1 MCGEIVH
8 VCMWWVCMCG
18 ADVCVYVAD
27 VRVEGWVCVCIKGGE
42 WERDSMVEQ
51 DKKH

>member
-1 MCGEIVH
+1 MCGE
-8 VCMWWVCMCG
+8 
-18 ADVCVYVAD
+18 DVCVCVCGRCACGG
-27 VRVEGWVCVCIKGGE
+27 VGVCVYQGGE